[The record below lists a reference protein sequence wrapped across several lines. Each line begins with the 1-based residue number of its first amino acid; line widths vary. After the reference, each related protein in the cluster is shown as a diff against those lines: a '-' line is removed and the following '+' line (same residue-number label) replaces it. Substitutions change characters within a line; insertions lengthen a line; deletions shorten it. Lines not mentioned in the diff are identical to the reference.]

1 MRIKAGDH
9 HQCGYLMNLKT
20 EKNPAGYTSVYDR
33 KVEKQ
38 E

>member
-1 MRIKAGDH
+1 VHVPDECEK
-9 HQCGYLMNLKT
+9 
-20 EKNPAGYTSVYDR
+20 KNPAGGYTSVYDR

>member
-1 MRIKAGDH
+1 VHVPDEFEKKSPAG
-9 HQCGYLMNLKT
+9 
-20 EKNPAGYTSVYDR
+20 GYTSVYDR